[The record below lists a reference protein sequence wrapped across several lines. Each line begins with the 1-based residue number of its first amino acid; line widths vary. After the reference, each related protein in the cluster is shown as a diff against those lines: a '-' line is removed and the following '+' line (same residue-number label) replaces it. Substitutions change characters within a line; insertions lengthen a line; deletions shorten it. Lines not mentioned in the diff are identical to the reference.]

1 MILFNLISYMKYER
15 EMSWRRISAWLNS
28 AGIKTHSG
36 KSWSLAGS
44 SAHSVVKR
52 MRQRIKRIEQVKN
65 REFDVEIS
73 DFSIK
78 NFN

>member
-1 MILFNLISYMKYER
+1 MYRLISFMKAKG
-15 EMSWRRISAWLNS
+15 MSWRRISAWLNS

-73 DFSIK
+73 GFNIE

>member
-1 MILFNLISYMKYER
+1 MYRLISFMKAKG
-15 EMSWRRISAWLNS
+15 MSWRRISAWLNS

-52 MRQRIKRIEQVKN
+52 MRQRIKRIEQGKN

-73 DFSIK
+73 DFNIK